1 MVPRDLV
8 LWLGKLNSNTVIGE
22 TAHQGLNPLQIFPQE
37 PCLGRK
43 TPNAPRY
50 APLVHRY
57 LIKPSPFLQINP
69 NHQFSELSAP
79 VTGPG
84 FTTQK
89 AHPALP
95 ISQDIQ
101 T

>member
-1 MVPRDLV
+1 MRNSPSGPEPPPNIPPGALPRE
-8 LWLGKLNSNTVIGE
+8 KN
-22 TAHQGLNPLQIFPQE
+22 
-37 PCLGRK
+37 
-43 TPNAPRY
+43 PNAPRY

-57 LIKPSPFLQINP
+57 LIKPSPVLQINP

-79 VTGPG
+79 VAGPG

-95 ISQDIQ
+95 MSQDIQ
-101 T
+101 M